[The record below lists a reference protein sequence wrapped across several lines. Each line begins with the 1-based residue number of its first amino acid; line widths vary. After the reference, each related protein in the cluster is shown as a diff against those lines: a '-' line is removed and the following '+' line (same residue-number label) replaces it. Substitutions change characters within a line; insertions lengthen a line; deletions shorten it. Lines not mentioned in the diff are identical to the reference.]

1 MTYTHHNSTYPIQS
15 NVVWR
20 AQVFLYARI
29 SNDNIIH
36 TDWNALGPAFLQSSD
51 PVVEELLFLVFEP
64 AICSADNVLVVR
76 NFVSFNEFFQF
87 TKQIEVTWS
96 QDNAPAHTSA
106 QALAAIQN
114 AGFVYSVTQGIRHL
128 CSHCTANGWLE
139 DQENNSSITESELWR
154 NAGPS
159 ALQLH
164 ENMLKSGKIWCAY
177 LVVHCVSL
185 SLRTF
190 WTPLV
195 LVAAGKGGQRET
207 SAPGGTVQ
215 WAAFG
220 RAKIWD
226 SEILHPQLSVLF
238 TFHTNAIVVTIRIS
252 IGDCGVGA
260 ATETFAPG
268 GSTLAPPL
276 PRIFS
281 TIFVGTNYASAM
293 WQSVLVWPE
302 QRLTSELH
310 PGVVLFAAWCIMCQ
324 FRL

>member
-114 AGFVYSVTQGIRHL
+114 TGFVYSVTQGIRHL

-139 DQENNSSITESELWR
+139 DQEQQFFYNGIR
-154 NAGPS
+154 
-159 ALQLH
+159 ALEKRWTKCVAVAWEYVEKWQ
-164 ENMLKSGKIWCAY
+164 NMM
-177 LVVHCVSL
+177 CVSRS
-185 SLRTF
+185 SLCQSQSTNFLNAPRISGG
-190 WTPLV
+190 
-195 LVAAGKGGQRET
+195 GKGGT
-207 SAPGGTVQ
+207 KGNISPGRHCAVG
-215 WAAFG
+215 G
-220 RAKIWD
+220 IWKGKNMGFWN
-226 SEILHPQLSVLF
+226 F
-238 TFHTNAIVVTIRIS
+238 T
-252 IGDCGVGA
+252 
-260 ATETFAPG
+260 
-268 GSTLAPPL
+268 PP
-276 PRIFS
+276 
-281 TIFVGTNYASAM
+281 T
-293 WQSVLVWPE
+293 
-302 QRLTSELH
+302 
-310 PGVVLFAAWCIMCQ
+310 
-324 FRL
+324 